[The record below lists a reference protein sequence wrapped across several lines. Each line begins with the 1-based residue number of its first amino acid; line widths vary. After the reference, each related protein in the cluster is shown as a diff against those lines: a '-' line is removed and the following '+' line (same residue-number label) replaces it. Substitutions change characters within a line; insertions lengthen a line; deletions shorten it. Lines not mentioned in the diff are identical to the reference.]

1 MAASAD
7 GLLRV
12 ARDVPNV
19 LRAAAIGLT
28 RDALTTWVR
37 LSTTNVTC
45 APSLVASSKRAAP
58 PGSSTFRR
66 VTKTDEPARC
76 VTKMVPSSCRSVRRD
91 SRSSKNSSVPRRRI
105 VVRAAAS
112 CSASTPGSAKQ
123 DSTGRQLGRL
133 TICFRAAS
141 LSALRELA
149 SVPSR
154 TLKQLLPAQG
164 SDDTRRITQGES
176 YELYAGAC
184 LHILARD
191 EQRQRSAHAPSRQTI
206 AIVTHAGFE
215 GR

>member
-154 TLKQLLPAQG
+154 ILKQLLPAEYRCLP
-164 SDDTRRITQGES
+164 TR
-176 YELYAGAC
+176 
-184 LHILARD
+184 
-191 EQRQRSAHAPSRQTI
+191 AHRLKRHGVVVPRR
-206 AIVTHAGFE
+206 HAGRL
-215 GR
+215 GLHSAVG

>member
-28 RDALTTWVR
+28 RDTLTTWVR

-91 SRSSKNSSVPRRRI
+91 SRSKNSSVPRRRI

-154 TLKQLLPAQG
+154 ILKQLLPAQG

>member
-91 SRSSKNSSVPRRRI
+91 SRSKNSSVPRRRI

>member
-1 MAASAD
+1 
-7 GLLRV
+7 
-12 ARDVPNV
+12 
-19 LRAAAIGLT
+19 
-28 RDALTTWVR
+28 
-37 LSTTNVTC
+37 
-45 APSLVASSKRAAP
+45 
-58 PGSSTFRR
+58 
-66 VTKTDEPARC
+66 
-76 VTKMVPSSCRSVRRD
+76 
-91 SRSSKNSSVPRRRI
+91 
-105 VVRAAAS
+105 
-112 CSASTPGSAKQ
+112 
-123 DSTGRQLGRL
+123 
-133 TICFRAAS
+133 

>member
-1 MAASAD
+1 MATSAD

-19 LRAAAIGLT
+19 LRAATIGLT

-58 PGSSTFRR
+58 PGSSTLRR

-76 VTKMVPSSCRSVRRD
+76 VTKMIPSSCRSVRRD
-91 SRSSKNSSVPRRRI
+91 SRSKNSSVPRRRI
-105 VVRAAAS
+105 VVRAVAS
-112 CSASTPGSAKQ
+112 RSASASGSVKQ

-154 TLKQLLPAQG
+154 ILKQLLPAQG
-164 SDDTRRITQGES
+164 SDDTRRITQDES

-206 AIVTHAGFE
+206 AIVTHARFE

>member
-1 MAASAD
+1 M
-7 GLLRV
+7 LRV

-28 RDALTTWVR
+28 RDALATWVR

-45 APSLVASSKRAAP
+45 APSRVASPKRAAP

-91 SRSSKNSSVPRRRI
+91 SRSKNSSVPRRRI
-105 VVRAAAS
+105 VVRAVAS
-112 CSASTPGSAKQ
+112 RSASASDSVKQ

-154 TLKQLLPAQG
+154 TSKQLLPAQG

>member
-1 MAASAD
+1 MATSAD

-19 LRAAAIGLT
+19 LRAATIGLT

-58 PGSSTFRR
+58 PGSTFRR
-66 VTKTDEPARC
+66 VTKTDEPTGC
-76 VTKMVPSSCRSVRRD
+76 VTKMIPSSCRSVRRD
-91 SRSSKNSSVPRRRI
+91 SRSKNSSVPRRRI
-105 VVRAAAS
+105 AARAVAS
-112 CSASTPGSAKQ
+112 RFASASDSAKQ

-154 TLKQLLPAQG
+154 ILKQLLPAQG
-164 SDDTRRITQGES
+164 SDDTRRITQDES

>member
-1 MAASAD
+1 M
-7 GLLRV
+7 LRV
-12 ARDVPNV
+12 ARDVPSV
-19 LRAAAIGLT
+19 LRAAATSLT
-28 RDALTTWVR
+28 RDALTTCVR

-45 APSLVASSKRAAP
+45 SPSLVASSKRAAP

-76 VTKMVPSSCRSVRRD
+76 VTKMVPSSCRSARRD

-112 CSASTPGSAKQ
+112 RSASTPGSVKQ

-164 SDDTRRITQGES
+164 PDDTRRITQGES